1 MSRRAGFKPFMSVAV
16 ASVSIAG
23 LVALG
28 VVPITGQAQ
37 QEAGKQA
44 FERYC
49 ASCHGNSGEG
59 GSGPALVPLP
69 HDNARV
75 LTIVRNGGAQ
85 MAAISAA
92 RISDADVTA
101 VAEYLRALGVSR
113 GVNLPAGARMP
124 PTGASKPG
132 SGVATTTL
140 APVEKLTPV
149 TDAMLANPDPSAWL
163 SWRRTLDAHGH
174 SPLNQINAQNVKGLK
189 LEWSWGMDPGASQTT
204 PLVHDGIV
212 YVASP
217 GNVVHALDGR
227 TGQLRWEYRRQT
239 DDPTAQMR
247 NLAIYGDLIYLN
259 TGDAHIIGLDA
270 RTGAVRWDTEISGKG
285 KKFRFTSG
293 PIVADGVVIAG
304 LTGCGSFEDDTCYI
318 VAVDGRT
325 GKELWRTS
333 TIARPGEPGG
343 DTWSGLEV
351 MYRAG
356 GDAWIP
362 GSYDPVTKVVYWGTA
377 QAKPWHASAR
387 GTDGEALYTNSTLA
401 MDPKSGKVQWYFQ
414 HIPRESHDMDETF
427 ERILVDFDGK
437 RSVFSMGKLGILWE
451 LDRATG
457 RFVRAT
463 DLGYQTLVDVDP
475 KSGKAIYR
483 PGMLQELG
491 KEFFMCPTTGG
502 FKSLRA
508 MSYFPTTGS
517 MVVPVNLYC
526 QTAIFKPMERRPG
539 GGGVGPVEVL
549 KYHFHP
555 KAPGQMGEVVSVD
568 IRSGKQVWRQ
578 RRRAPYNTSALTTA
592 GGLVFI
598 GSWDRYAFAY
608 DVRTGAELWQTRLP
622 TMANGSPITYAID
635 GKQYVAFVAGGAIAS
650 STWATR
656 APVVLLPDVRN
667 PPTGNS
673 LLVFAL
679 P

>member
-1 MSRRAGFKPFMSVAV
+1 MSLRVVFKPFTNIA
-16 ASVSIAG
+16 AAFVSIAA
-23 LVALG
+23 LVALV
-28 VVPITGQAQ
+28 VVPLTGQAQ

-49 ASCHGNSGEG
+49 ASCHGDSGEG
-59 GSGPALVPLP
+59 GSGPSLVPLP

-85 MAAISAA
+85 MAPISSA
-92 RISDADVTA
+92 RISDADVAA
-101 VAEYLRALGVSR
+101 VAEYLRALGVSS
-113 GVNLPAGARMP
+113 GVSLPPGARMP
-124 PTGASKPG
+124 GGSRPASGNP
-132 SGVATTTL
+132 TTL
-140 APVEKLTPV
+140 LAAVDKLTPV
-149 TDAMLANPDPSAWL
+149 TDAMLANPDPSEWL

-204 PLVHDGIV
+204 PMVHDGVV
-212 YVASP
+212 YIASP

-247 NLAIYGDLIYLN
+247 NLAIYQDLIYLN
-259 TGDAHIIGLDA
+259 TGDAHIVGLDA
-270 RTGAVRWDTEISGKG
+270 RTGAVRWDTEIRGKD

-343 DTWSGLEV
+343 DTWSGLPI

-451 LDRATG
+451 LDRTTG

-475 KSGKAIYR
+475 RTGKAIYR

-502 FKSLRA
+502 LKSLRA
-508 MSYFPTTGS
+508 MSYSPAAGA

-539 GGGVGPVEVL
+539 GGGAGPVEVL

-555 KAPGQMGEVVSVD
+555 KSPGQMGEVVSVD
-568 IRSGKQVWRQ
+568 IRSGKQLWRQ

-635 GKQYVAFVAGGAIAS
+635 GKQYVAFVAGGPIAA

-656 APVVLLPDVRN
+656 APLVLLPDVRN
-667 PPTGNS
+667 PPAGNA